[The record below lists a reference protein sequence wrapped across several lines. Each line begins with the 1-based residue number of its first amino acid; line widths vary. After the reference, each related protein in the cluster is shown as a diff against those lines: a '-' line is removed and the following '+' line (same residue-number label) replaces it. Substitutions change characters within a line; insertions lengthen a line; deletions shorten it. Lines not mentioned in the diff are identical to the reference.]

1 MEQKKQQPNDKNKQ
15 PVKKP
20 DSDAAPI
27 IREKRRNSLGPDIL
41 WEELP

>member
-1 MEQKKQQPNDKNKQ
+1 MEQKKPIKEDKDKRHE
-15 PVKKP
+15 KKP
-20 DSDAAPI
+20 NSDAAPI